1 MDFDFPSF
9 EIEFDDFGSL
19 DKFLDHNDFY
29 EQDFCS
35 DYFDKSIFASETN
48 RYWWF
53 PSEPENCIFSDH
65 QHTDFVGLGNNENQ
79 YQLEDNFEK
88 EKETETETE
97 KEKEQEQE
105 QGQGQEQVTKESFP
119 HKKEGTKRGYHG
131 IFVKEEPNIILKYP
145 QTKPP
150 IKNENDNDKQKQE
163 KMKNNTNSLTS
174 NQTLETEKETETETE
189 TGTETETE
197 TETEAN
203 TNTDTEAETARET
216 KIETKSEYVT
226 KPTHKLLSNFLTG
239 IAKSPTNFT
248 ITIKPEPNPDFP
260 LRKKQQNYP
269 QPNFIVINDFDC
281 KSKKNPKNET
291 DQILKISKIRS
302 WKEKLVL
309 LQKTFPDLI
318 SGFSKQVYCLELG
331 TNRPIVKINK
341 QFFKSI
347 REAKLLDPNNKK
359 SKRSLLKDVQRCCV
373 LHFNSKGYN
382 QTCKNKFSHKWL
394 EFAPSE
400 YVHKPKKRRQTKKKK
415 N

>member
-9 EIEFDDFGSL
+9 QIEFDDFGSL
-19 DKFLDHNDFY
+19 NQFLDHNDFY

-48 RYWWF
+48 SYWLF
-53 PSEPENCIFSDH
+53 PSEPENCIFDDH
-65 QHTDFVGLGNNENQ
+65 QHTDFMGLGNNENQ
-79 YQLEDNFEK
+79 YQLEDNFEN
-88 EKETETETE
+88 ENVQQEENFE
-97 KEKEQEQE
+97 KEKEACQQ
-105 QGQGQEQVTKESFP
+105 
-119 HKKEGTKRGYHG
+119 GTKKQEPFLHKNEGIQINSNE
-131 IFVKEEPNIILKYP
+131 IFVKEEPNLIAKYSR
-145 QTKPP
+145 TKFP
-150 IKNENDNDKQKQE
+150 IQNKNENAQKTQE
-163 KMKNNTNSLTS
+163 KTKNNTNSQTS
-174 NQTLETEKETETETE
+174 ETERGMSMGTGI
-189 TGTETETE
+189 GTETETE
-197 TETEAN
+197 PEPN
-203 TNTDTEAETARET
+203 TNTGTEKETTRET

-226 KPTHKLLSNFLTG
+226 KPTHKLLTNFLTG

-269 QPNFIVINDFDC
+269 QPNFIVINDFDP
-281 KSKKNPKNET
+281 KSKKKPKNDDY

-331 TNRPIVKINK
+331 TNRPTVKINK
-341 QFFKSI
+341 QFFKRI

-382 QTCKNKFSHKWL
+382 QTSKNKFSHKWL

-400 YVHKPKKRRQTKKKK
+400 YVPKPKKRRQTKKKK